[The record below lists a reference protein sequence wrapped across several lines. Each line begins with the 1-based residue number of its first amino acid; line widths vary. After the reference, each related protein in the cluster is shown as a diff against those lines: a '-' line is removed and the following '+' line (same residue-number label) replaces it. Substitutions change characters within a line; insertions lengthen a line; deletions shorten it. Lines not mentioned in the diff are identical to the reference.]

1 MTKNAGKGSLLQV
14 EIASVFTTIPQL
26 TSIDGPDM
34 KPETYESRTLDDGAG
49 IGQKPTGYV
58 AGGTVSFEGFLDPVG
73 AAHQALT
80 DLITAPALVNWKL
93 KFSDAAS
100 TVWPFS
106 GTLTNFKTS
115 IKMNDGIKFN
125 GEITLDGIPTLPT

>member
-1 MTKNAGKGSLLQV
+1 MTKYAGKGSILQL
-14 EIASVFTTIPQL
+14 EIASVFTTITQL
-26 TSIDGPDM
+26 LSIDGPDM
-34 KPETYESRTLDDGAG
+34 KPEVYESRTLDDGAG

-58 AGGTVSFEGFLDPVG
+58 NGGTVSVEGFFDPVG
-73 AAHQALT
+73 ATHQALT
-80 DLITAPALVNWKL
+80 DLVTAPAVVNWKI
-93 KFSDAAS
+93 KYSDGSATA
-100 TVWPFS
+100 WPFA